1 VPLITPGSAQA
12 ALTPAPAGERA
23 LVDRIRARMPEPS
36 PPLIV
41 GIGDDGA
48 VVKPERGALEVLTT
62 DALVEGV
69 HFDRRYSSLED
80 IGYRAMAV
88 NVSDLAAMGAAPRL
102 ALWSLILPDWV
113 TADDVDRLADGAGQ
127 MAREAGLVLAGGNL
141 TRTPGPLVVDVT
153 LIGSVR
159 PRKFLTRGGGRAGDQ
174 VYVSGSVGAAAAG
187 LSWLRARASVNAAD
201 PEDEALASCVRRYR
215 RPAPRMRLGA
225 LLGRTKAARACMDL
239 SDGLADAARQV
250 AEASGTGV
258 TIDAALLPIDPG
270 AAAWFGGRGMDPLDA
285 SVGAGDDYE
294 LLFVIPPKGRRRLEG
309 VRRLLHGLPLT
320 RIGELTRAKDM
331 VLIRDGR
338 ADRLPSGFSHF

>member
-1 VPLITPGSAQA
+1 MTTPGSQQSA
-12 ALTPAPAGERA
+12 APAAVAGERA
-23 LVDRIRARMPEPS
+23 IIGRISERLPRPS

-41 GIGDDGA
+41 GLGDDGA
-48 VVKPERGALEVLTT
+48 VVKPERGALQVLTT

-102 ALWSLILPDWV
+102 ALWSLMLPEWV
-113 TADDVDRLADGAGQ
+113 TAADVDRLADGAGQ
-127 MAREAGLVLAGGNL
+127 MAREAGLALAGGNL

-153 LIGSVR
+153 LLGAVR
-159 PRKFLTRGGGRAGDQ
+159 PRKFLTRSGGRPGDH

-187 LSWLRARASVNAAD
+187 LSWLRSRATAAGAEPD
-201 PEDEALASCVRRYR
+201 DEGLASCVRRYR
-215 RPAPRMRLGA
+215 RPVPRTRLGA

-250 AEASGTGV
+250 AAASGTGII
-258 TIDAALLPIDPG
+258 IDAARLPLDP
-270 AAAWFGGRGMDPLDA
+270 AAAVWFAERGMDALDA

-294 LLFVIPPKGRRRLEG
+294 LLFVIPPKGSRRLEG
-309 VRRLLHGLPLT
+309 VRRLLRGLPLT
-320 RIGELTRAKDM
+320 RIGELTRATDM
-331 VLIRDGR
+331 VFIRDGR
-338 ADRLPSGFSHF
+338 PGLLPSGFSHF